1 MTLFKQAIETKID
14 DPKRPLLRLI
24 KFTIAEAKE
33 LIQHCIQLSD
43 SIGDKQV
50 ISLMER
56 RYGNPHTIVSAYR
69 REIKKC
75 PLIKTGD
82 SPALKKFYSFLIKC
96 QRITADIT
104 WNAVNTPNTLC
115 SLLVNFPGIMKD
127 RWNRLV
133 FNLRRHQERDAEFV
147 DLVNFVEEETIL
159 VTDPLNRWQNTD
171 ALDCFTDKEQRSD
184 HRNREVK
191 TYAIKAD
198 ITGK

>member
-1 MTLFKQAIETKID
+1 MLQPTEGK
-14 DPKRPLLRLI
+14 LRN
-24 KFTIAEAKE
+24 AHSSE
-33 LIQHCIQLSD
+33 
-43 SIGDKQV
+43 QV
-50 ISLMER
+50 IHL
-56 RYGNPHTIVSAYR
+56 PW
-69 REIKKC
+69 
-75 PLIKTGD
+75 
-82 SPALKKFYSFLIKC
+82 KKFYSFLIKC

-133 FNLRRHQERDAEFV
+133 YNLRRHQERDAEYV

-159 VTDPLNRWQNTD
+159 VTNPLDRWQNID

-184 HRNREVK
+184 QRNREVK

-198 ITGK
+198 ITGKEKKCRSPCHMRKKNNDIDNY